1 MLCCLLDSE
10 EDTFQ
15 IFHYIIVGKSKDAIS
30 ARYKPSVATIIV
42 TNTFLEIVTFAV
54 NLDDELARMSYEVRD
69 VVTHRALPTK
79 TEPGASIRLEIA
91 P

>member
-1 MLCCLLDSE
+1 LLCCLLDSE

-15 IFHYIIVGKSKDAIS
+15 IFHHIIVGESKDAIS

-54 NLDDELARMSYEVRD
+54 NLDDELAKMSYEVRD
-69 VVTHRALPTK
+69 GRYPSGFADENRARRVDP
-79 TEPGASIRLEIA
+79 P
-91 P
+91 